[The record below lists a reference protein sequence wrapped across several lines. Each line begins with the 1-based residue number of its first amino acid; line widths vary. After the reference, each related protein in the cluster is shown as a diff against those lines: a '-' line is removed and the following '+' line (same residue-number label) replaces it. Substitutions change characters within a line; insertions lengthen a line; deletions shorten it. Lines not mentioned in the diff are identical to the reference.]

1 MALAENNFA
10 ESASSRSVTKA
21 KGKKNVV
28 IIDDHPILREGLR
41 QLLNEEPNLYVSG
54 EAENVHKAMEVIE
67 QYKPDIAIVDVSLEG
82 GSGIALIK
90 RMRAT
95 YPGLAT
101 LVLSMH
107 DELLY
112 AERALRAGANGYI
125 MKQEKPEKAVQAIN
139 RILDGDI
146 YLSEKM
152 ASTMVHK
159 LLGSGSAGKG
169 VGIESLSDRELEVFQ
184 LIGNGWA
191 TRQISEQLHVSI
203 KTVESHRA
211 RIKEKMKEWL
221 PFNKTDVK
229 KLSDEFKKVTY
240 ATIIT
245 TGLVAILQGF
255 LLTIAFIIFNIK
267 AAIFWGLI
275 AAIFSFL
282 PIIGVPLIWIPFAI
296 VYLVQHNYFVGIGLI
311 VAGMIINYSEY
322 FVRPP
327 LQKKIGD
334 IHPLTS
340 ILGVFVGIPAF
351 GIVGIVVGPL
361 LISYLLIIINIFK
374 KEYL

>member
-54 EAENVHKAMEVIE
+54 EAENVHKAMEAIE

-211 RIKEKMKEWL
+211 RIKEKMKL
-221 PFNKTDVK
+221 KN
-229 KLSDEFKKVTY
+229 
-240 ATIIT
+240 ATE
-245 TGLVAILQGF
+245 
-255 LLTIAFIIFNIK
+255 
-267 AAIFWGLI
+267 
-275 AAIFSFL
+275 
-282 PIIGVPLIWIPFAI
+282 
-296 VYLVQHNYFVGIGLI
+296 LVQYAIKWVQ
-311 VAGMIINYSEY
+311 SE
-322 FVRPP
+322 
-327 LQKKIGD
+327 
-334 IHPLTS
+334 T
-340 ILGVFVGIPAF
+340 A
-351 GIVGIVVGPL
+351 
-361 LISYLLIIINIFK
+361 
-374 KEYL
+374 